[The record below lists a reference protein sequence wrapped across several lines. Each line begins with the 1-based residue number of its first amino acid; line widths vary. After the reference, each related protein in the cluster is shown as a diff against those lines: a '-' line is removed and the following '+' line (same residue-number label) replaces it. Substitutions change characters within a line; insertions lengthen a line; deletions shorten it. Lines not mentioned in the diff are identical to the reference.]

1 MWFFFNYHKN
11 RPSRTLPEEGFGPLK
26 ITKQFKRHES
36 GRLGRQLSFL
46 VIFLIHMLFPRLGNI
61 FNFSVSNLN
70 PERAIQTWEL
80 TGDNLFGV
88 AIYRWLASGFFCS
101 LPARGLKGSHL
112 LSPGLHKTTETKD
125 FSIFFFKHKPGFFS
139 CQVFKRHHLFLFR
152 QQWMKLYNWATFSFQ
167 VRIPPG
173 RGRRED

>member
-125 FSIFFFKHKPGFFS
+125 FSIFFFLS
-139 CQVFKRHHLFLFR
+139 INQVFLVVRFLKDIICFYSDNNGWNYITEQPFLF
-152 QQWMKLYNWATFSFQ
+152 K
-167 VRIPPG
+167 
-173 RGRRED
+173 